1 MKVKPMTT
9 AIFLHPVGLIYIIQ
23 LRSQASTM
31 HVRCNNVASKSVLK
45 VTLTVITYSV
55 ITVKPSVNNK
65 LLTDFELPL

>member
-31 HVRCNNVASKSVLK
+31 HVRCNNVAFKSVLK

>member
-1 MKVKPMTT
+1 M
-9 AIFLHPVGLIYIIQ
+9 IYIIQ

-31 HVRCNNVASKSVLK
+31 RVKCNNVAFKSILK

-65 LLTDFELPL
+65 VLTDFELPL